1 LGAARAGVF
10 GDAAAETDRGE
21 EVRGKALSVMRYH

>member
-1 LGAARAGVF
+1 LGAAGAGVF
-10 GDAAAETDRGE
+10 GDAAETDRGE